1 MKADDGMAELKDSG
15 GQRALWLALVA
26 ACRAHPDPQQAVRA
40 ALSAV
45 EAEQVRQLHS
55 MQELSEWGLGFDA
68 AQQALV
74 ERLLLAVCGPPPT

>member
-1 MKADDGMAELKDSG
+1 MTDSG
-15 GQRALWLALVA
+15 GQHAIWLALVA

-55 MQELSEWGLGFDA
+55 TQELSEWGLGFDA

-74 ERLLLAVCGPPPT
+74 ERLLRAVCEPPPA